1 MTPLCELARKY
12 ETDKGGQ
19 HYRYGGGDSDTNH
32 NYTPVYHELFG
43 EHRDEVK
50 HVLEIGV
57 HAGSS
62 LRMWKEYFP
71 NAHIVGIDSNADCL
85 RHQEERISVFTADQ
99 NNPRQLVE
107 VLSKFDQD
115 APLFDLIVDDG
126 SHVREHQITSLKTL
140 LPFVNVG
147 GVYVIEDLGT
157 APGVEQFAPIFQSV
171 PQELGS
177 KFLAICH
184 VITGGLGPKVQPH
197 EWLITF
203 ERIAP

>member
-32 NYTPVYHELFG
+32 NYTPVYHSLFA
-43 EHRDEVK
+43 EDRDEVK

-71 NAHIVGIDSNADCL
+71 NAHVVGIDSNADCL
-85 RHQEERISVFTADQ
+85 KHAEERISVFIADQ

-140 LPFVNVG
+140 LPFLAPWG
-147 GVYVIEDLGT
+147 SYVIEDLGT
-157 APGVEQFAPIFQSV
+157 GPEESLQSLKDAVPPGYEY
-171 PQELGS
+171 E
-177 KFLAICH
+177 AIKI
-184 VITGGLGPKVQPH
+184 VGGLGPKVQPH
-197 EWLITF
+197 EWLF
-203 ERIAP
+203 VVRHNQGFVG